1 MRTCKEL
8 EKVDRDVLSSKGSSV
23 GVFGKAYVSTV
34 LNGTFLQQEMI
45 VADISVDGILGLD
58 FLVKRDAI
66 INLLT
71 RKVSIR
77 DGKSYA
83 VRKHEE

>member
-8 EKVDRDVLSSKGSSV
+8 EKVDRDVLSSKESAV
-23 GVFGKAYVSTV
+23 GVGKAYVSIV

-77 DGKSYA
+77 DVKSYA
-83 VRKHEE
+83 VRKHEV